1 MFNRLIHFGGIGV
14 AIVFVFALSIM
25 GARDAGAAVSD
36 VHTSPAV
43 EARIITAENGI
54 AAGARSVSAALDLEL
69 RAGWKTYWRS
79 PGEVG
84 IPPEIDWSESENV
97 KEAEILWPAPKRFRA
112 FGIENFGYEKEV
124 ALPLRITLERPGD
137 AVMLRAAVN
146 LLVCS
151 DICVPEIF
159 ELSLDL
165 PKGGGIDAQS
175 ATRIA
180 DFAGK
185 VPDDGSASGLS
196 IAAAAIAKDT
206 SALVLTARSET
217 GFSTPDIFPELG
229 PEVAF
234 GAPDIRLS
242 DGGRALWASV
252 PILYAGPTLPEL
264 RVTITDG
271 TVAATQT
278 PDLTED
284 LPKPPF
290 TLRKAVPG
298 LGDVL
303 AITLVAFIGGLI
315 LNVMPCVLPVLSIK
329 LSSALKSGNQT
340 RTRIRSGFLASALGV
355 LAFMWALAAITLLL
369 RSLGLS
375 VGWGLQFQN
384 PSFLS
389 VMFLILALFA
399 ANLFGMFEIN
409 LPSSFQTRLARAD
422 GTPGHIG
429 DFATGAFAA
438 VLATPCSAPFLGT
451 AIAFALAGRGID
463 ILLIF
468 TALGLGLAAPYLL
481 VAARP
486 KLVSRMPKPGPWM
499 IWVKVLLG
507 ALLALTALWLLW
519 VLVGVAGTRTAIFVT
534 LGTLVLVAGFSSG
547 RFRGRIGMSAAALLA
562 IAVLIGPGFLTT
574 PAPAASPVSAT
585 TWVAFDRSEIARLVS
600 TGETV
605 FVDVTADWC
614 LTCKANKAL
623 VLDRDSVASALAAPG
638 VVPMQADWTRPD
650 ERISR
655 YLEGFGRFG
664 IPFNVVYGPNAPEGI
679 VLSELLSSQEVLDA
693 LERASSGSELTRAE

>member
-1 MFNRLIHFGGIGV
+1 MFTRLIYSSGIGV
-14 AIVFVFALSIM
+14 AIVFVLTLSIF
-25 GARDAGAAVSD
+25 GARHAGAAVSEI
-36 VHTSPAV
+36 HTSPTV
-43 EARIITAENGI
+43 KARIITAENGI
-54 AAGARSVSAALDLEL
+54 SAGVRSVSAALDLEL

-84 IPPEIDWSESENV
+84 FPPEIDWSTSENV
-97 KEAEILWPAPKRFRA
+97 KEVEILWPAPKRFRA

-124 ALPLRITLERPGD
+124 ALPLRITLQRPGE
-137 AVMLRAAVN
+137 AVMLRAAVK

-159 ELSLDL
+159 ELSINLHNGD
-165 PKGGGIDAQS
+165 GIDAQS

-185 VPDDGSASGLS
+185 VPADGSTSGLS
-196 IAAAAIAKDT
+196 VTAAAISEDT

-242 DGGRALWASV
+242 DGRRALWASV
-252 PILYAGPTLPEL
+252 PILSAGPTLPEL

-271 TVAATQT
+271 TLAATQT
-278 PDLTED
+278 PGLIEN

-290 TLRKAVPG
+290 TLRKAAPR
-298 LGDVL
+298 LGDL
-303 AITLVAFIGGLI
+303 FAITLVAFIGGLI

-340 RTRIRSGFLASALGV
+340 QARIRSGFLASALGV
-355 LAFMWALAAITLLL
+355 LAFMWALTAITLLL

-409 LPSSFQTRLARAD
+409 LPSSLQTRLARAD
-422 GTPGHIG
+422 GVPGHIG

-481 VAARP
+481 VAAYP

-499 IWVKVLLG
+499 IWIKVLLG

-519 VLVGVAGTRTAIFVT
+519 VLVGAAGIRSAMLVT
-534 LGTLVLVAGFSSG
+534 VGTLVLVAGFSFG
-547 RFRGRIGMSAAALLA
+547 RFHGRIGMAAAALLA
-562 IAVLIGPGFLTT
+562 IAVFVGPGFLTA
-574 PAPAASPVSAT
+574 PAPATPPVNAT
-585 TWVAFDRSEIARLVS
+585 TWITFDRAEIARLVS

-614 LTCKANKAL
+614 LTCKTNKAL
-623 VLDRDSVASALAAPG
+623 VLDRDPVASALAVPG

-650 ERISR
+650 EQISR
-655 YLEGFGRFG
+655 YLESFGRFG
-664 IPFNVVYGPNAPEGI
+664 IPFNAVYGPAAPDGI
-679 VLSELLSSQEVLDA
+679 VLSELLRSEEVLA
-693 LERASSGSELTRAE
+693 AIEQASTRNVARTD